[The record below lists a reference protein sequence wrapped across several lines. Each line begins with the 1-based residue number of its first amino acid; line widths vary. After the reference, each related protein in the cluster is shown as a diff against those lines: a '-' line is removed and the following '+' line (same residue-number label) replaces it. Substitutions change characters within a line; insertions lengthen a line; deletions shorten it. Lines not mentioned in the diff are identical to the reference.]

1 MTYNQFVYTL
11 DGRYEAIIGGVSVE
25 LQQTECDS
33 PAKGWLM
40 TIEGEYVDQ
49 VFPSR
54 EAAAKAAD
62 GLVAD
67 WLDADD

>member
-1 MTYNQFVYTL
+1 MTNNQFVYSL

-25 LQQTECDS
+25 LHKAECDS

-67 WLDADD
+67 LLDADD

>member
-1 MTYNQFVYTL
+1 MTNNQFVYTL

-25 LQQTECDS
+25 LLQPSAVTR
-33 PAKGWLM
+33 KGM
-40 TIEGEYVDQ
+40 ACHRGRIVDQ

-62 GLVAD
+62 GLVANL
-67 WLDADD
+67 LDADD

>member
-1 MTYNQFVYTL
+1 MTNNQFVYTL

-25 LQQTECDS
+25 LLQAECES

-62 GLVAD
+62 GLVANL
-67 WLDADD
+67 LDADD